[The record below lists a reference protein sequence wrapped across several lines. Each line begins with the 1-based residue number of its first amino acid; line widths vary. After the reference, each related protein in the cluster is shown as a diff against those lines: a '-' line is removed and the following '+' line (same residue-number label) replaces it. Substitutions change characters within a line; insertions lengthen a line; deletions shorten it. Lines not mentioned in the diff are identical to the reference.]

1 MKKKYF
7 IFTILIILL
16 VSLSGCVA
24 RERYMEL
31 LDEAKT
37 YQKNLMKEQTRNNE
51 LSKKVS
57 DLEKTAAG
65 LTADRA
71 AEIERLRDELA
82 RVKSDAERAGELSKR
97 LADLNLEID
106 HLKASLQG
114 REAILK
120 EEIERLRIQ
129 IASQR
134 DEAARR
140 EMELA
145 AIREK
150 YEDMIIGIVNKM
162 TKGE

>member
-1 MKKKYF
+1 MKNKYF
-7 IFTILIILL
+7 IFTILILLL
-16 VSLSGCVA
+16 VSISGCVA
-24 RERYMEL
+24 RERYMGL

-37 YQKNLMKEQTRNNE
+37 YQKNLQKEQTRNNE
-51 LSKKVS
+51 LSKRVS
-57 DLEKTAAG
+57 DLEKTAAS

-71 AEIERLRDELA
+71 TDIERLRDELA

-97 LADLNLEID
+97 LADLTLEID
-106 HLKASLQG
+106 HLKTSFQG

-120 EEIERLRIQ
+120 EEIERLRTQ

-150 YEDMIIGIVNKM
+150 YEDMIVSIVKKM
-162 TKGE
+162 NKGE

>member
-7 IFTILIILL
+7 IFAILILLL

-37 YQKNLMKEQTRNNE
+37 YQKNLQKEQTRNNE

-57 DLEKTAAG
+57 DLEKTAAS

-71 AEIERLRDELA
+71 DETQRLRDELA

-106 HLKASLQG
+106 HLKASFQG
-114 REAILK
+114 RETILK

-129 IASQR
+129 VASQR
-134 DEAARR
+134 DETARR

-150 YEDMIIGIVNKM
+150 YEDMIVGIVKKM

>member
-1 MKKKYF
+1 MKSGR
-7 IFTILIILL
+7 IITAIMVLIII
-16 VSLSGCVA
+16 SLSGCVA

-37 YQKNLMKEQTRNNE
+37 YQKNLQKEQTRNNE

-65 LTADRA
+65 VTADRTT
-71 AEIERLRDELA
+71 EIERLRDELA